1 MMGSAYR
8 AVRQHTVKRHSC
20 SKEDDVLMYYTIHA
34 PGDQE
39 ERLKQKEGERQ
50 R

>member
-8 AVRQHTVKRHSC
+8 AVRHTVGRHPC
-20 SKEDDVLMYYTIHA
+20 SNEHDVLMYYTTHP
-34 PGDQE
+34 PGDQG